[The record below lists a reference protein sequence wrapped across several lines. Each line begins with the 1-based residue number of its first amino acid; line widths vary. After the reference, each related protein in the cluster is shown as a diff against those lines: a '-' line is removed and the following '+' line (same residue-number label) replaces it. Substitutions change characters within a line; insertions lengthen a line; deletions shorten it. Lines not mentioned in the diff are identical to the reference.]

1 MNTSI
6 WLRLRWPR
14 EIPPEQMEIAS
25 RLLAAA
31 GDKPLVVEAIGTH
44 GQVHHQIGLS
54 QKPAGWLTRQLRS
67 GLPGLS
73 VSAEDRLDYV
83 VDRAVSLRF
92 STRRRSLASKDGEI
106 NRALLASL
114 SATGQDE
121 AVILQWLLGP
131 VLHSEAVPSKLDGLS
146 HESWAGE
153 LLAIPFGSQS
163 GDGEQRRA
171 LAEKRGH
178 AGWKAAGRI
187 GAHAET
193 DARRYQLIRGVLAAL
208 RLAEAPGITL
218 LSRRTSP
225 SSLTRP
231 RRPWLWSV
239 RLNARE
245 LSAVS
250 SWPSGRTIDLPV
262 ERTPSRL
269 IPASR
274 LIPRRG
280 RVVANA
286 NFPGQDRL
294 LALGGTD
301 SLMHLHA
308 IGPTGTGKST
318 LLLNLIAQDLAAGR
332 SVVVIESKGDLI
344 ADVCTVIPEERINDV
359 VLIDPV
365 DTEMAV
371 GLNPL
376 ALNGRPPELVADQLL
391 AVFRQLSVSWGPRLE
406 QLLHSSLLV
415 LAKTPGSTLVH
426 LPLLLTNDAYRRK
439 VTGAIHDPVALTPFW
454 AAFEQLS
461 GAERATTIAPV
472 MNRLLPFLQRPQ
484 LRAILGQSQPRF
496 GVDQVFTQRKILLVN
511 LSKGTLGPATAA
523 LLGGLVVSQF
533 WQATLGRSAIPAA
546 KRHPVMVTFDE
557 FQDYLAL
564 PTDLADALGQARGLA
579 VGFTLAHQHL
589 HQLDPSM
596 RTAVLANARNRV
608 AFQLASDDARTLSSI
623 GGVLEPEDFSSLA
636 VYECYVQL
644 VAGGAVQPWAS
655 AKTLPPPMAISDP
668 DAVRTASR
676 ANYGMPRSAVDAE
689 IEDIV
694 SGSRRRSGSD
704 LGPRPRRRSP
714 SNDEERDTG
723 GSS

>member
-1 MNTSI
+1 MNTST

-14 EIPPEQMEIAS
+14 EVRPEQLEIAS
-25 RLLAAA
+25 RLLTAV
-31 GDKPLVVEAIGTH
+31 GDPLVVVEAIGKNGH
-44 GQVHHQIGLS
+44 VHHQIGVD
-54 QKPAGWLTRQLRS
+54 QKPVGWLTRQLRS

-73 VSAEDRLDYV
+73 VSAEDRVEYV
-83 VDRAVSLRF
+83 VDRAVTLRF
-92 STRRRSLASKDGEI
+92 STRRRTIKSDDGEI
-106 NRALLASL
+106 SRALLASL
-114 SATGQDE
+114 SANGVDE
-121 AVILQWLLGP
+121 VIVLQWLLGP
-131 VLHSEAVPSKLDGLS
+131 VLHPEAVPSKLGGLP
-146 HESWAGE
+146 HESWMGE
-153 LLAIPFGSQS
+153 FLAIPFDPRT

-171 LAEKRGH
+171 LAEKRSE

-187 GAHAET
+187 GVHADT

-208 RLAEAPGITL
+208 RLAEAPAITL
-218 LSRRTSP
+218 LTRRTSP
-225 SSLTRP
+225 SSLAQP
-231 RRPWLWSV
+231 RRPLVWSV

-245 LSAVS
+245 LCAVS
-250 SWPSGRTIDLPV
+250 AWPSGGTIDLPV

-269 IPASR
+269 APAAR

-280 RVVANA
+280 RVVARA
-286 NFPGQDRL
+286 NFSGQDRN
-294 LALGGTD
+294 LALGLSD
-301 SLMHLHA
+301 SLLHLHA

-318 LLLNLIAQDLAAGR
+318 LLLNLIAQDIAAGR

-344 ADVCTVIPEERINDV
+344 EDVAKVIPEERIDDV
-359 VLIDPV
+359 VLIDPA
-365 DTEMAV
+365 DAETAV

-391 AVFRQLSVSWGPRLE
+391 SVFRQLSMSWGPRLE

-415 LAKTPGSTLVH
+415 LAMTPGSTLVH

-439 VTGAIHDPVALTPFW
+439 LTGAIHDPVALTPFW

-461 GAERATTIAPV
+461 AAERATTVAPV

-496 GVDQVFTQRKILLVN
+496 NIDQVFTRRKILLVN

-564 PTDLADALGQARGLA
+564 PTDLADALGQARGLG
-579 VGFTLAHQHL
+579 VGFSLAHQHL

-596 RTAVLANARNRV
+596 RAAVLANARNRV
-608 AFQLASDDARTLSSI
+608 AFQLAPDDARSLSS

-644 VAGGAVQPWAS
+644 AAGGAVQPWAS
-655 AKTLPPPMAISDP
+655 AKTLPPPLAISDP
-668 DAVRTASR
+668 EVVRSASQ
-676 ANYGMPRSAVDAE
+676 ANYGTPISDVDAE
-689 IEDIV
+689 IEALV
-694 SGSRRRSGSD
+694 GGSKRRAGSD
-704 LGPRPRRRSP
+704 LGPRPRTRST
-714 SNDEERDTG
+714 SNDDERDAG
-723 GSS
+723 ASS